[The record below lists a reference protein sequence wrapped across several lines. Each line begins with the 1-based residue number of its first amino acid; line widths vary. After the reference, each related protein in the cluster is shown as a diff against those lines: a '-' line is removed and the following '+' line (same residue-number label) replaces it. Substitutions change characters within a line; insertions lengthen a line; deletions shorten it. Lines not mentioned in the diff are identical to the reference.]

1 MHCPRVSSCLI
12 IQPYHRCIELD
23 EEEEEDEDG
32 DSNSDC
38 SEASSSSDVAPF
50 PSPSAAAAAAA
61 PRNSTAIFEPGH
73 PGSAFTSYVR
83 KRGEPDGRQAHDSPP
98 LSGSSASSFPQ
109 VSNIL

>member
-50 PSPSAAAAAAA
+50 PSPSAAAA

-109 VSNIL
+109 VRNIL